1 MTKDTGKI
9 TQVEAALA
17 RGAEGKA
24 STNCRKSLADQKAA
38 RKPRPEP
45 EVAVAKVVKA
55 AKASK
60 AKATKPARRAAGSF
74 LSLKQ
79 NAPVRKLL
87 KEAAEAAGGNRLS
100 PIGFDSYTA
109 FLAGVPLD
117 AQGNADV
124 AFVPVKGN
132 EPIRGKN
139 VKLTIRGGKVIKV
152 K

>member
-9 TQVEAALA
+9 TKVDPALA

-24 STNCRKSLADQKAA
+24 STHSRKSLADQKAV
-38 RKPRPEP
+38 RPRQEP

-55 AKASK
+55 AKASA
-60 AKATKPARRAAGSF
+60 AKPRTMRQPAGSR
-74 LSLKQ
+74 LVLKQ

-139 VKLTIRGGKVIKV
+139 VKLTIRGGKVKQV